1 MRDVLARR
9 RFTVDEY
16 HRMGEAGILSAGE
29 CLELINGEVVRMP
42 RTTPR
47 HAGSVNRLVSLWA
60 ARLGA
65 RAVVHIRNP
74 VRLPAYSEL
83 QPDLALLRP
92 RADFYA
98 TSYPEASD
106 VLLVVEVSDTTLEMD
121 RRIKI
126 PLYARY
132 GIREAWLLDL
142 TRDRLEV
149 YRHPTPDGYRDVR
162 VVERGQPVTAE
173 AFPDMVLRA
182 DDLIG

>member
-1 MRDVLARR
+1 M
-9 RFTVDEY
+9 
-16 HRMGEAGILSAGE
+16 
-29 CLELINGEVVRMP
+29 
-42 RTTPR
+42 
-47 HAGSVNRLVSLWA
+47 
-60 ARLGA
+60 
-65 RAVVHIRNP
+65 
-74 VRLPAYSEL
+74 RLPTYSEL
-83 QPDLALLRP
+83 QPDLALLGP

-98 TSYPEASD
+98 TSHPKTSD
-106 VLLVVEVSDTTLEMD
+106 VLLLVEVSDTTLAMD

-149 YRHPTPDGYRDVR
+149 RRHPTAEGYRDVR

>member
-1 MRDVLARR
+1 MGELLARR

-16 HRMGEAGILSAGE
+16 HRMGEAGILSEGE
-29 CLELINGEVVRMP
+29 RVELIDGEVVRMP

-47 HAGSVNRLVSLWA
+47 HAGSVNRLVSLWT

-98 TSYPEASD
+98 TSHPEASD
-106 VLLVVEVSDTTLEMD
+106 VLLLIEVSDTTIEMD

-149 YRHPTPDGYRDVR
+149 YRHPDSDGYRDVR
-162 VVERGQPVTAE
+162 VVERGQPLTAE
-173 AFPDMVLRA
+173 AFPDTVLSA
-182 DDLIG
+182 DEIIG